1 MKIMTSNNPIVSE
14 KAPCTQSL
22 RALDYLSMFIGDV
35 IGGIGP
41 YLAAYLR
48 ASRHWD
54 QANIGAALSAMG
66 IATILA
72 QTPAGAVID
81 RLQQK
86 RILLC
91 FAAGMMSLSCIAI
104 TIFAQFHAILAAQI
118 VYGVGAAIA
127 GPCIVAISLGV
138 VGQKIFAL
146 RIARNE
152 AFNHIG
158 NVIAALLAGLAG
170 YLISPNWIFYL
181 VAIFGLASIMATAFI
196 KEQDI
201 DHELARGAKFDG
213 ETGASVSLAVLL
225 SDRRI
230 LAFALAVLLFH
241 LANAAML
248 PLAGQ
253 YLAEGQPKT
262 APIWISA
269 CIIAA
274 QLVMIPVSIMAGNFA
289 QSWGRKPVFLIGF
302 AVLPIRGLLYTLSNS
317 PLLVVPVQLLDGIG
331 AGIFGVLA
339 SVIVADLTKG
349 TGHYNVTRGLII
361 TAQGIGAALSNI
373 LAGWIVHAA
382 GYSAGFMS
390 LALIAGLGL
399 VICYLGLPETRNAEP
414 IMTNGSQEYG
424 HDSCPS

>member
-1 MKIMTSNNPIVSE
+1 MTSTKSILSK
-14 KAPCTQSL
+14 KAPSDRSL
-22 RALDYLSMFIGDV
+22 HALDYLSMFIGDV

-48 ASRHWD
+48 AARHWD
-54 QANIGAALSAMG
+54 QANIGVALSVMG
-66 IATILA
+66 VATIVA
-72 QTPAGAVID
+72 QAPAGAVID
-81 RLQQK
+81 RSRQK
-86 RILLC
+86 RLLLC
-91 FAAGMMSLSCIAI
+91 LAAVMMSLSCIAI
-104 TIFAQFHAILAAQI
+104 TAFSEFHAILAAQ
-118 VYGVGAAIA
+118 VMYGVGAAIA

-138 VGQKIFAL
+138 VGHKKFAN

-152 AFNHIG
+152 AFNHVG
-158 NVIAALLAGLAG
+158 NVMAAVFAGIVG
-170 YLISPNWIFYL
+170 YLISPHWIFYL
-181 VAIFGLASIMATAFI
+181 VAIFGLASIIATAFI
-196 KEQDI
+196 KRGDI

-213 ETGASVSLAVLL
+213 QARSSVSLAVLL

-230 LAFALAVLLFH
+230 LAFALAVFLFH

-253 YLAEGQPKT
+253 YLSESRPRE
-262 APIWISA
+262 APVWISA

-274 QLVMIPVSIMAGNFA
+274 QLVMIPVSIMAGKLA
-289 QSWGRKPVFLIGF
+289 QTWGRKPVFLIGF
-302 AVLPIRGLLYTLSNS
+302 TALPIRGFLYTLSNS

-339 SVIVADLTKG
+339 SVIRCRPHKG

-361 TAQGIGAALSNI
+361 TAQGIGAASSNI
-373 LAGWIVHAA
+373 LAGQIVHTA

-390 LALIAGLGL
+390 LALIAVVGLL
-399 VICYLGLPETRNAEP
+399 ICYCGLPETRVAEDA
-414 IMTNGSQEYG
+414 NGGQVDG

>member
-1 MKIMTSNNPIVSE
+1 MKNVNPTVSE
-14 KAPCTQSL
+14 KAPSTQSL

-48 ASRHWD
+48 AARHWD
-54 QANIGAALSAMG
+54 QASIGAALSAMG
-66 IATILA
+66 LATILA
-72 QTPAGAVID
+72 QTPAGALID
-81 RLQQK
+81 RLRQK
-86 RILLC
+86 RILLGG
-91 FAAGMMSLSCIAI
+91 AAATMSVSCIAI
-104 TIFAQFHAILAAQI
+104 TVFGQFHAVVAAQ
-118 VYGVGAAIA
+118 VTYGVGAAIA

-138 VGQKIFAL
+138 VGLEAFPL

-152 AFNHIG
+152 AFNHVG
-158 NVIAALLAGLAG
+158 NVMAALLAGAAG
-170 YLISPNWIFYL
+170 YLISPNWIFYF
-181 VAIFGLASIMATAFI
+181 VAMFGVASILATAFI
-196 KEQDI
+196 HEQDI
-201 DHELARGAKFDG
+201 DHKLARSAKFDG
-213 ETGASVSLAVLL
+213 ERQEPVSLMVLL

-230 LAFALAVLLFH
+230 AAFAVSVVLFH

-253 YLAEGQPKT
+253 YLAEGQPRT

-274 QLVMIPVSIMAGNFA
+274 QLVMIPVSITAGNFA

-382 GYSAGFMS
+382 GYSAGFIS
-390 LALIAGLGL
+390 LALIAGVGL
-399 VICYLGLPETRNAEP
+399 VICYFGLPETRNAEP
-414 IMTNGSQEYG
+414 VIIDGSQEHG
-424 HDSCPS
+424 HDSCSS

>member
-1 MKIMTSNNPIVSE
+1 MTSKSDIMTDRTPSIQTE
-14 KAPCTQSL
+14 
-22 RALDYLSMFIGDV
+22 RALDYVSMFIGDV

-48 ASRHWD
+48 AVRHWD
-54 QANIGAALSAMG
+54 QADIGTALSAMG

-72 QTPAGAVID
+72 QTPAGTLID
-81 RLQQK
+81 QSRQK
-86 RILLC
+86 KSLLC
-91 FAAGMMSLSCIAI
+91 LAAAMMGLSCIAI
-104 TIFAQFHAILAAQI
+104 TVFSQYHAVLTAQV
-118 VYGVGAAIA
+118 VYGLGAAIA

-138 VGQKIFAL
+138 VGHKMFAL

-152 AFNHIG
+152 AFNHVG
-158 NVIAALLAGLAG
+158 NVLAAVLVAVTG

-181 VAIFGLASIMATAFI
+181 VAIFGLASIIATGFI
-196 KEQDI
+196 KGKDI
-201 DHELARGAKFDG
+201 DHELARGASFDA
-213 ETGASVSLAVLL
+213 ESREPVSMAVLL

-230 LAFALAVLLFH
+230 IAFALAVVLFH

-253 YLAEGQPKT
+253 YLSESRPRE
-262 APIWISA
+262 APVWISA

-274 QLVMIPVSIMAGNFA
+274 QLVMIPVSIVAGKLA
-289 QSWGRKPVFLIGF
+289 QSWGRKPVFLIAF
-302 AVLPIRGLLYTLSNS
+302 AALPIRGFLYTLGNS
-317 PLLVVPVQLLDGIG
+317 PSVIVPVQLLDGIG

-373 LAGWIVHAA
+373 LAGWIVHTA
-382 GYSAGFMS
+382 GYNAGFIS
-390 LALIAGLGL
+390 LALIAVFGL
-399 VICYLGLPETRNAEP
+399 VICYFGLPETRNA
-414 IMTNGSQEYG
+414 NLNW
-424 HDSCPS
+424 